1 MFIPDAKCRIGRPD
15 LLLLGFMSTALL
27 QVCGSLFIA
36 VVSLGMH
43 HSFIASFKCFSP
55 GLCVV
60 RGLGSHRS
68 EGLV

>member
-1 MFIPDAKCRIGRPD
+1 MFIPDAKCRIGRLD
-15 LLLLGFMSTALL
+15 LLLGFMSTALL

-55 GLCVV
+55 GL
-60 RGLGSHRS
+60 GSHRS